1 MSCVAGMIRGAA
13 AAERKS
19 VGRPGR
25 VTAQPRR
32 SVDRENRLT
41 VSLKPLSDR
50 VVTHGRN
57 WVSQQVLV
65 GISNGEFGSEACPT
79 CGYFVWFGWVD
90 GIKKIVCF
98 ISYGMVPYSTGTL
111 YFFIN
116 RLTVFRIRFCVSRS
130 NLYVPKFQ
138 FRVHLWAQIVITS

>member
-1 MSCVAGMIRGAA
+1 MRGAA
-13 AAERKS
+13 AVERKS
-19 VGRPGR
+19 VGHPSRI
-25 VTAQPRR
+25 TAQPRR

-57 WVSQQVLV
+57 WVSQQFLV

-90 GIKKIVCF
+90 GIKKLSVSTF
-98 ISYGMVPYSTGTL
+98 ISYGMVPYSTL
-111 YFFIN
+111 YFFMN